1 MKKQIPVWECPRC
14 SYVMTAKNEIGD
26 EEELL
31 AEFERVGQTIAE
43 GERDPE
49 PGEIAQCFRCG
60 KFAVI
65 GEDLQLR
72 MPTTDEQLAINTN
85 AHLTE
90 SQIVWASF
98 TGARRNEQTTS
109 GNVPNNSTERA
120 QTERKRGE
128 SIRANNVTT
137 KDRFTITY
145 DPDSYTVTV
154 TKQIKVYDNFDSEL
168 AAGHE
173 LLHYF
178 RQTKPGREWLCDKV
192 SYDILRRIGLVRINK
207 SGVDAH
213 SFQKGIAVCVG
224 KREHSSN
231 Q

>member
-14 SYVMTAKNEIGD
+14 GYVMTAEEEIGD
-26 EEELL
+26 EDELL
-31 AEFERVGQTIAE
+31 AEFERAGQTMAE

-98 TGARRNEQTTS
+98 TGARR
-109 GNVPNNSTERA
+109 
-120 QTERKRGE
+120 K
-128 SIRANNVTT
+128 
-137 KDRFTITY
+137 
-145 DPDSYTVTV
+145 
-154 TKQIKVYDNFDSEL
+154 
-168 AAGHE
+168 
-173 LLHYF
+173 
-178 RQTKPGREWLCDKV
+178 
-192 SYDILRRIGLVRINK
+192 
-207 SGVDAH
+207 
-213 SFQKGIAVCVG
+213 
-224 KREHSSN
+224 
-231 Q
+231 